1 MEPELPYWTK
11 CHFPVWSCHLY
22 HDIKGETQEQM
33 APKADKSKS
42 HTHSMHWVMKLRG
55 RRAGSRRKLR
65 KGRGGGAQP
74 PPSLREHSP
83 TGSNP
88 CWGTCSPTSPSNL
101 SWWFQGPRIW
111 PNADLPCPEFE
122 LSKKRSSFSKH
133 DEKRKVRNC
142 ELSRSDVSNHREE
155 TSPVREDDKSYNMKR
170 ETRRKMSEAESQRT
184 KISEM
189 EERTVWLY
197 CP

>member
-1 MEPELPYWTK
+1 
-11 CHFPVWSCHLY
+11 
-22 HDIKGETQEQM
+22 M

-65 KGRGGGAQP
+65 KGRGGGAA
-74 PPSLREHSP
+74 PPSLKEHRP

-88 CWGTCSPTSPSNL
+88 CWGTCSPTSPSIL
-101 SWWFQGPRIW
+101 SWWLQGPRTW
-111 PNADLPCPEFE
+111 PNADPPCPEFE

-142 ELSRSDVSNHREE
+142 ELSRSDVSNHQEE
-155 TSPVREDDKSYNMKR
+155 TSPQSGRMTNPTTRSEKQGGRCLRLSLGGQKSLRWKRGQSDFTVPNYADKGTNCDKS
-170 ETRRKMSEAESQRT
+170 
-184 KISEM
+184 
-189 EERTVWLY
+189 L
-197 CP
+197 